1 MFYQHNS
8 VVRSAVLLM
17 KIAGE
22 QFFSTLVLCLI
33 LSGAAWPNEPFR
45 LVVTDAVPL
54 LVPNSVMELALELG
68 YFRRENVEVK
78 LVRVE
83 QTPLAVAALLSG
95 QGDMANISVEALLHL
110 AGRGERQWKAV
121 VSPNKSFPFLIV
133 GRREVASAADLPGR
147 TFGVGRVGSLDH
159 SLTSAVLRAK
169 EVDPSA
175 VSFISIGQPQLRAQ
189 ALAIGR
195 IDATTVSIGTWLG
208 LAKRPDLHVLL
219 TESDYFAAAP
229 VVSKVNVVAAT
240 TIATKRD
247 QIRAVVS
254 AIIKAS
260 RDFAQNPSEWAA
272 AMEKMRPDV
281 SREEL
286 ETLAQMFRSSWSVNG
301 GLNIREL
308 QFTADWLYTAPD
320 LKDLRR
326 LTPKDWVDF
335 SFVDSVLATSGV
347 VSAADPPAR

>member
-1 MFYQHNS
+1 MFYHYNS
-8 VVRSAVLLM
+8 FRRASASLVRITRNGFCSA
-17 KIAGE
+17 
-22 QFFSTLVLCLI
+22 LVLCLV
-33 LSGAAWPNEPFR
+33 SGASSSAEPFR
-45 LVVTDAVPL
+45 LVITDAVPP

-68 YFRRENVEVK
+68 YFRRENVDVK

-95 QGDMANISVEALLHL
+95 HGDMANISVEALLHL
-110 AGRGERQWKAV
+110 VGRGERQWKAV

-133 GRREVASAADLPGR
+133 GRREVASPAQLPGR

-169 EVDPSA
+169 DVDPSS

-189 ALAIGR
+189 ALAMGR
-195 IDATTVSIGTWLG
+195 IDATTVSIGAWLG
-208 LAKRPDLHVLL
+208 FAKRPDLHVLL
-219 TESDYFAAAP
+219 TERDYFAAAP
-229 VVSKVNVVAAT
+229 LVSKVNVVALG

-247 QIRAVVS
+247 QIAAVVS

-260 RDFAQNPSEWAA
+260 RDFAQRPGEWAA
-272 AMEKMRPDV
+272 AMERLRPDV
-281 SREEL
+281 SRQEL
-286 ETLAQMFRSSWSVNG
+286 ETLARMFQSSWSVNG
-301 GLNIREL
+301 GLNMREL
-308 QFTADWLYTAPD
+308 QFTADWLYAAPE

-326 LTPKDWVDF
+326 LAPQDWIDF

-347 VSAADPPAR
+347 VASGDPPAR